1 MDKVS
6 VLLASSYTG
15 LSQSLLRLMENEDW
29 ILVVGTSSLALDV
42 VDTTKNMAP
51 DVVIIDYDLTDKFV
65 EISQVLLNID
75 PELKIVVL
83 SVLDRVRQ
91 MAIELLLEQKTS
103 DSGAIK
109 WISKNS
115 RPAELLKAISA
126 SRPRQLH

>member
-103 DSGAIK
+103 DSPAIK

-126 SRPRQLH
+126 SRQRQLH